1 MHLSQSPHTYC
12 PLWRLV
18 LSTFCFIFTAST
30 ACFLVDSHAGIAD
43 NQAELTRLRNEAD
56 KAISIGD
63 PQGAALNSGKAAL
76 MVAIMAKQE
85 IQLQRKAQFHSLEFL
100 LRTQEHVYRAIALFQ
115 QGGEHIP
122 ASSGVCGT
130 LSQASSHQEN
140 AQILLPNLLSED
152 PQFQNLPSE
161 LQEWKET
168 TEELHAD
175 FGCLQDSAY

>member
-1 MHLSQSPHTYC
+1 M
-12 PLWRLV
+12 
-18 LSTFCFIFTAST
+18 
-30 ACFLVDSHAGIAD
+30 DSHAGLTD
-43 NQAELTRLRNEAD
+43 NHSELSRLRNEAD

-63 PQGAALNSGKAAL
+63 PQSAALNSGKAAL

-85 IQLQRKAQFHSLEFL
+85 TQLQRKAQFHSLESL

-130 LSQASSHQEN
+130 LSQASTYQKN
-140 AQILLPNLLSED
+140 AKNLLPNLLSED

-175 FGCLQDSAY
+175 FGCPQDSTY